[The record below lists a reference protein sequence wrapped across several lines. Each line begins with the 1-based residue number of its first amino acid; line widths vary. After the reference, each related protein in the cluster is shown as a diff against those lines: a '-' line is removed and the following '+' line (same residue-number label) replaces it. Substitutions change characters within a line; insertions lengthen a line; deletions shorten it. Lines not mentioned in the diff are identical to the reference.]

1 MLSRTACLP
10 VILEA
15 AVEMATSQGDDCVG
29 PPNRPEHTGLFE
41 ARTDDGLAARFN
53 DAGANKE
60 VLTAE
65 LGVTHALGISRKIVC
80 LGTNRFD
87 IFGVGWNDGAER
99 EHQFFDFPLVEQPV
113 LVDLH

>member
-1 MLSRTACLP
+1 MGAACSILSMVSTTSRGGTPGSL
-10 VILEA
+10 VRKLLMGSVSGHRVLEA

-41 ARTDDGLAARFN
+41 TRTDDGLAARFD

-65 LGVTHALGISRKIVC
+65 LGVTHALGI
-80 LGTNRFD
+80 
-87 IFGVGWNDGAER
+87 
-99 EHQFFDFPLVEQPV
+99 
-113 LVDLH
+113 